1 MKDCFTRWLSRKRRG
16 RLVRRGGGTDR
27 EEEEVLGRP
36 ASPDGSVE
44 EEEIAAPE
52 GEVTALPVV

>member
-1 MKDCFTRWLSRKRRG
+1 M
-16 RLVRRGGGTDR
+16 RGGGTDR

-52 GEVTALPVV
+52 GLARDFRCY